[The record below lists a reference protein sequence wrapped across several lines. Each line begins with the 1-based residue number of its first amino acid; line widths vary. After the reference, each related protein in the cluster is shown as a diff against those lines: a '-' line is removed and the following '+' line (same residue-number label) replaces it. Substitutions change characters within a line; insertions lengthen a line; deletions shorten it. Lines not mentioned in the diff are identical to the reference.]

1 MKIYIDVTN
10 LLRVD
15 FLTGIQRVV
24 REVVLRM
31 IRNRKLDIVLLNYHD
46 GYKEFQ
52 IIDAQKFM
60 DYFSNGIG
68 SKDELVTN
76 ERVNPVNMQPGTVFF
91 DIEGLW
97 SLSL

>member
-31 IRNRKLDIVLLNYHD
+31 IRNRKLDIVLLNYH
-46 GYKEFQ
+46 
-52 IIDAQKFM
+52 
-60 DYFSNGIG
+60 
-68 SKDELVTN
+68 
-76 ERVNPVNMQPGTVFF
+76 
-91 DIEGLW
+91 
-97 SLSL
+97 

>member
-52 IIDAQKFM
+52 RNFLIIFQM
-60 DYFSNGIG
+60 G
-68 SKDELVTN
+68 SDPRMK
-76 ERVNPVNMQPGTVFF
+76 
-91 DIEGLW
+91 W
-97 SLSL
+97 

>member
-31 IRNRKLDIVLLNYHD
+31 IRNRKLDIVLLNYHE

-68 SKDELVTN
+68 SKDELVTDQ
-76 ERVNPVNMQPGTVFF
+76 RVNPVNMQPGTVFS
-91 DIEGLW
+91 ILMVYGACP
-97 SLSL
+97 

>member
-31 IRNRKLDIVLLNYHD
+31 IRNRKLDIVLLNYHE

-60 DYFSNGIG
+60 DYFQMG
-68 SKDELVTN
+68 LVPRMN
-76 ERVNPVNMQPGTVFF
+76 
-91 DIEGLW
+91 W
-97 SLSL
+97 

>member
-31 IRNRKLDIVLLNYHD
+31 IRNRKLDIVLLNYHE

-60 DYFSNGIG
+60 DYFQWDWFQG
-68 SKDELVTN
+68 
-76 ERVNPVNMQPGTVFF
+76 
-91 DIEGLW
+91 
-97 SLSL
+97 